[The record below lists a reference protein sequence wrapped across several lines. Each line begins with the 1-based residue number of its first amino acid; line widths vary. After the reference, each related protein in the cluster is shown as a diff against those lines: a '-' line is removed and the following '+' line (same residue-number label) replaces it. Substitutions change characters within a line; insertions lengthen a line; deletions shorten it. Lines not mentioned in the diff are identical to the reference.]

1 MNWSR
6 KYRVCHRPTIPGG
19 GYAVHEVY
27 YDDDGRVTM
36 YSKQPVSPW
45 GDIPEELEMEM
56 GQIIDAFNDEP
67 LNLNRLDHLINLNK
81 RLRHDERKG
90 DINRL

>member
-27 YDDDGRVTM
+27 YDDDGHVTM
-36 YSKQPVSPW
+36 YSKQPVSPS

-56 GQIIDAFNDEP
+56 GHMIDAFNEEP
-67 LNLNRLDHLINLNK
+67 LNLNHLDHLINLEK
-81 RLRHDERKG
+81 KLKMKKAK
-90 DINRL
+90 

>member
-6 KYRVCHRPTIPGG
+6 KYRVCHRRTIPGG

-27 YDDDGRVTM
+27 YDDEGHVTM

-56 GQIIDAFNDEP
+56 GQIIDALNSEP
-67 LNLNRLDHLINLNK
+67 VNLNYLDHLINLNMK
-81 RLRHDERKG
+81 LKMKKEK
-90 DINRL
+90 

>member
-27 YDDDGRVTM
+27 YDDEGRVTM

-56 GQIIDAFNDEP
+56 GQMIDAFNDEA
-67 LNLNRLDHLINLNK
+67 LNLNHLDHLINLEK
-81 RLRHDERKG
+81 KLKMKKAK
-90 DINRL
+90 

>member
-1 MNWSR
+1 MKWSR
-6 KYRVCHRPTIPGG
+6 EYRVCHRPTIPGG

-27 YDDDGRVTM
+27 YDDDGRPTM

-56 GQIIDAFNDEP
+56 GQIIDALNNEP
-67 LNLNRLDHLINLNK
+67 VNLNYLDHLINLNMK
-81 RLRHDERKG
+81 LKMKKEK
-90 DINRL
+90 

>member
-36 YSKQPVSPW
+36 YSKQPVSPC

-56 GQIIDAFNDEP
+56 GHMIDAFNDEP
-67 LNLNRLDHLINLNK
+67 LNLNHLDHLINLEK
-81 RLRHDERKG
+81 KLKMKKAK
-90 DINRL
+90 

>member
-27 YDDDGRVTM
+27 YDDDGHVTM
-36 YSKQPVSPW
+36 YSKQPVSPS

-56 GQIIDAFNDEP
+56 GQMIDAFNDEP
-67 LNLNRLDHLINLNK
+67 LNLNYLDHLINLMK
-81 RLRHDERKG
+81 KLT
-90 DINRL
+90 NRNEG

>member
-27 YDDDGRVTM
+27 YDDEGHVTM

-56 GQIIDAFNDEP
+56 GQMIDAFNDGP
-67 LNLNRLDHLINLNK
+67 LNLNHLDHLINLEK
-81 RLRHDERKG
+81 KLKMKKAK
-90 DINRL
+90 

>member
-27 YDDDGRVTM
+27 YDDEGRVTM
-36 YSKQPVSPW
+36 YSKQPVSPC

-56 GQIIDAFNDEP
+56 GQMIDAFNEET
-67 LNLNRLDHLINLNK
+67 LNLNHLDHLINLEK
-81 RLRHDERKG
+81 KLKMKKAK
-90 DINRL
+90 

>member
-27 YDDDGRVTM
+27 YDDEGRVTM
-36 YSKQPVSPW
+36 YSKQPVSPC

-56 GQIIDAFNDEP
+56 GQMIDAFNEET
-67 LNLNRLDHLINLNK
+67 LNLNHLDHLINLDK
-81 RLRHDERKG
+81 KLKMKKAK
-90 DINRL
+90 